1 MWILGTKIM
10 GNEIRILICDDH
22 AVVREGLRALIS
34 TEPDM
39 IIAGEA
45 VNGENAVAAFRELR
59 PDVTL
64 LDMVMPRM
72 DGVEALKIIVSE
84 FPGAR
89 VLVLTSFSDD
99 EMVFPAIKAG
109 ALGYLLKDSTP
120 EELVRAIRTVNRGEA
135 SLHPSIARRLIQEL
149 SRPATLPP
157 TQEPLTERE
166 MEVLRLVAKG
176 YSNEEIG
183 DSLVVSERTA
193 RGHVSSI
200 LSKLH
205 LANRTQAALYAL
217 REGFADLEDQSE

>member
-1 MWILGTKIM
+1 MKIM

>member
-1 MWILGTKIM
+1 ME
-10 GNEIRILICDDH
+10 NEIRILICDDH

-39 IIAGEA
+39 IIVGEA
-45 VNGENAVAAFRELR
+45 TDGANAITAFRELR
-59 PDVTL
+59 PDVAL

-72 DGVEALKIIVSE
+72 DGVETLKVILSE

-89 VLVLTSFSDD
+89 ILILTSFSDD
-99 EMVFPAIKAG
+99 DMVFPAIKAG
-109 ALGYLLKDSTP
+109 ALGYLLKDSMP
-120 EELVRAIRTVNRGEA
+120 EELIRAIRSVNRGEA

-149 SRPATLPP
+149 TQPTSLPP

-217 REGFADLEDQSE
+217 REGIADLDDRTE

>member
-1 MWILGTKIM
+1 M

-45 VNGENAVAAFRELR
+45 VNGENAVTAFRELR

>member
-1 MWILGTKIM
+1 M
-10 GNEIRILICDDH
+10 GHEIRVLICDDH
-22 AVVREGLRALIS
+22 AVVREGLRALLA
-34 TEPDM
+34 TEADLSVV
-39 IIAGEA
+39 GEA
-45 VNGENAVAAFRELR
+45 GDGENALYAYRDLK

-72 DGVEALKIIVSE
+72 NGVETVQAIRAE
-84 FPGAR
+84 FPNAHI
-89 VLVLTSFSDD
+89 LVLTSFSDD
-99 EMVFPAIKAG
+99 DLVFPAIKAG
-109 ALGYLLKDSTP
+109 ALGYLLKDSSP
-120 EELVRAIRTVNRGEA
+120 EELVRAIRDVNRGEA

-149 SRPATLPP
+149 NSPSITLPP

-183 DSLVVSERTA
+183 DALVVSERTA

-200 LSKLH
+200 LGKLH

-217 REGFADLEDQSE
+217 REGIALIDDDVKS